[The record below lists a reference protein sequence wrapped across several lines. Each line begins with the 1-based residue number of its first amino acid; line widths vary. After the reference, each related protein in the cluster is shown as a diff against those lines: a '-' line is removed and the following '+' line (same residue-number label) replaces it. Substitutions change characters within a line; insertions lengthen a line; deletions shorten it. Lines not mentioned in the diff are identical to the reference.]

1 MLCSN
6 DLKKN
11 NKLYDPGGGM
21 SRVEL
26 IAIEC
31 DEPAG
36 RHSNFKSCKK
46 KKKNYKKNIPAVAR
60 DADVARPPA
69 LLQWWWWQSS
79 SSCDRGCG
87 HGRGDCCTYNN
98 KNKKDI
104 NKMK

>member
-79 SSCDRGCG
+79 SSCDRGRG
-87 HGRGDCCTYNN
+87 RGRGDCCTYNN

>member
-11 NKLYDPGGGM
+11 NKLYEPGGGM
-21 SRVEL
+21 SQVEL

-36 RHSNFKSCKK
+36 HHSNFKSCK

-79 SSCDRGCG
+79 SSCDRGRDR
-87 HGRGDCCTYNN
+87 GRGDCCTYNN

>member
-1 MLCSN
+1 MLLCSN

-36 RHSNFKSCKK
+36 CHSNFKSCKK
-46 KKKNYKKNIPAVAR
+46 KKKTIKK
-60 DADVARPPA
+60 
-69 LLQWWWWQSS
+69 
-79 SSCDRGCG
+79 
-87 HGRGDCCTYNN
+87 TYRRWLETQTWLDPQPCYSGGGGSHHRLAIVVVVVVEVTVVPIII
-98 KNKKDI
+98 KIRKTLIK
-104 NKMK
+104 